1 VLLGAGPTHGAMPR
15 GQWTSADGP
24 GEDGGVTQPR
34 VVRVG
39 PLMPFLEEALVREYD
54 APSLADVGS
63 ATAGLEVAVA
73 GGGTLVGAAE
83 MDALPDLRAV
93 TNFGVG
99 YDNVDVEEATRRGI
113 VVSNTPDV
121 LTDAVADLSV
131 ALVLDVMRQVSAS
144 ERWLRRGEWASGGR
158 FPLTRDVRGATVGI
172 LGLGRIGHA
181 VAERLVAFGAIIAYH
196 SRSPKDV
203 SWAYHDSPLALA
215 AASDVLV
222 VLTPGGAGTEHL
234 VDAAVLD
241 ALGPEGYL
249 VNVARGS
256 VVDEDALVAA
266 LEAGRIAGAGLDVF
280 ADEPHVPAALLERE
294 DVVLLPHVGSATV
307 QTREAMARL
316 VLDNV
321 AAFVGKGELV
331 TPVG

>member
-1 VLLGAGPTHGAMPR
+1 M
-15 GQWTSADGP
+15 SA
-24 GEDGGVTQPR
+24 PR

-39 PLMPFLEEALVREYD
+39 PLMPLLEEALVREYA
-54 APSLADVGS
+54 APSLADVGTG
-63 ATAGLEVAVA
+63 TAGLEVAVT
-73 GGGTLVGAAE
+73 GGGTTVGAAE

-93 TNFGVG
+93 VNFGVG
-99 YDNVDVEEATRRGI
+99 YDNVDVAEATRRGV

-131 ALVLDVMRQVSAS
+131 ALVLDVLRQVSAAD
-144 ERWLRRGEWASGGR
+144 RFVRRGEWAAGRR
-158 FPLTRDVRGATVGI
+158 FPLTREVRGSTIGI
-172 LGLGRIGHA
+172 LGLGRIGRA
-181 VAERLVAFGAIIAYH
+181 VADRLVTFGGRIAYH
-196 SRSPKDV
+196 SRSRKDV
-203 SWAYHDSPLALA
+203 SWDYHPSPVALA

-234 VDAAVLD
+234 VDAEVLD
-241 ALGPEGYL
+241 ALGPQGYL

-256 VVDEDALVAA
+256 VVDEGALVAA

-280 ADEPHVPAALLERE
+280 ADEPHVPAALLGRD

-321 AAFVGKGELV
+321 EAFLGKGELV

>member
-1 VLLGAGPTHGAMPR
+1 MSDSSQPA
-15 GQWTSADGP
+15 S
-24 GEDGGVTQPR
+24 PR

-39 PLMPFLEEALVREYD
+39 PLMPVLQEALVREYG
-54 APSLADVGS
+54 APAFADVGS
-63 ATAGLEVAVA
+63 PTAGLEVAVA

-93 TNFGVG
+93 ANFGVG
-99 YDNVDVEEATRRGI
+99 YDNVDVAEATRRGI
-113 VVSNTPDV
+113 AVSNTPDV

-131 ALVLDVMRQVSAS
+131 ALVIDVMRQVTAAD
-144 ERWLRRGEWASGGR
+144 RFLRRGEWAEGR
-158 FPLTRDVRGATVGI
+158 QFPLTRDVRGATVGI
-172 LGLGRIGHA
+172 LGLGRIGRA
-181 VAERLVAFGAIIAYH
+181 VAGRLQVFGAEIAYH

-203 SWAYHDSPLALA
+203 PWAYHPSPVALA

-256 VVDEDALVAA
+256 VVDEEALVAA
-266 LEAGRIAGAGLDVF
+266 LEGGRLAGAGLDVF
-280 ADEPHVPAALLERE
+280 ADEPRVPAALLERD
-294 DVVLLPHVGSATV
+294 DVVLLPHIGSATE

-321 AAFVGKGELV
+321 AAYLERGELV
-331 TPVG
+331 TPVA

>member
-1 VLLGAGPTHGAMPR
+1 V
-15 GQWTSADGP
+15 
-24 GEDGGVTQPR
+24 VTTDTQHPVR
-34 VVRVG
+34 VVQLG
-39 PLMPFLEEALVREYD
+39 GLMPFVREWLSERYA
-54 APSLADVGS
+54 APLREDLGDP
-63 ATAGLEVAVA
+63 AGVAVA
-73 GGGTLVGAAE
+73 VVGGGGRAGAEE
-83 MDALPDLRAV
+83 MDALPDLRAIV
-93 TNFGVG
+93 NFGVG
-99 YDNVDVEEATRRGI
+99 YDNVDVAEAQRRGI

-121 LTDAVADLSV
+121 LTDAVADL
-131 ALVLDVMRQVSAS
+131 AAFLVVDV
-144 ERWLRRGEWASGGR
+144 LRGITAADRFVRTGAWARGEKM
-158 FPLTRDVRGATVGI
+158 PLTRDVRGAVVGV
-172 LGLGRIGHA
+172 LGLGRIGTA
-181 VAERLVAFGAIIAYH
+181 AAERLAAFGAEIHYH

-203 SWAYHDSPLALA
+203 AWTYHDSPVALA

-222 VLTPGGAGTEHL
+222 VLTPGGAGTDGL

-280 ADEPHVPAALLERE
+280 ADEPRVPSALLARD

-307 QTREAMARL
+307 ETREAMGRL
-316 VLDNV
+316 VLENV
-321 AAFVGKGELV
+321 DAFLERGELV